1 VFCKCIHSD
10 SKWHTGKEGHKIVL
24 QNVHEVTGKLQRTS
38 LLKVKPRTLDF
49 EVGMLPLDHEVL
61 CISCTS

>member
-10 SKWHTGKEGHKIVL
+10 SEWQTGKEGHKRVL

-38 LLKVKPRTLDF
+38 LLRVKPRT
-49 EVGMLPLDHEVL
+49 
-61 CISCTS
+61 S